1 VHDGREDSPILTQ
14 HQWHSALSNASFGG
28 IDLAV
33 DDSYGP
39 SQTSTFMLSSATTL
53 DHHVMQFQVN
63 MIIDQDR
70 SDACHRLAVVTKSEL
85 ESRRFEVS
93 FVTWESNLLI
103 ADTIYVIIDDSK
115 RPLLVDLT
123 PSRFDQIIRLMV
135 YGRNVL
141 WISGHESAGL
151 STSAETG
158 LVTGLARTA
167 HAENHN
173 LRLVTLNIR
182 QAFDL
187 QDKSKLL
194 STISNIIFCSF
205 HPSSDET
212 FLREREYTYKDNS
225 LLIPRILPHKNLSQW
240 SSRGLGSPSI
250 ASEVYGQ
257 AERPLKLASNTTG
270 SFEKLTFDNDDR
282 LLEQLDDY
290 HVEIEVKAHGVNNAD
305 VAFALGHAEA
315 HSEMG
320 ECAGIVV
327 ATGPLV
333 SNISQGHRVVAFGA
347 TPYASRV
354 RVSERNTARIPDSMH
369 FNVGASIPLSFM
381 NAFYC
386 LIRLANIKKCQSVM
400 IFSAT
405 GPIGQ
410 ASIVIAQQIGSK
422 PLPVV
427 YTIPERDLLIE
438 KLGVP
443 PSNILLARTESIRK
457 RIFFL
462 TDGSGVDLVL
472 SCGSHRLSEDELA
485 CAAFGGSVIQV
496 VEPRLDPSQRLVA
509 AIPSDKNLTFR
520 IVDLIGLIRREPLE
534 VSLILPQLMRLFES
548 GLVQANH
555 SITVEPISQIE
566 NVFKALEVGSAAS
579 KYVLESGEGL
589 MVKTVGLEH
598 HQTALD
604 EAATYVVAGGLGDVG
619 SRLSELMVRRGAK
632 HLVVLSRR
640 EFDADEHLRIE
651 CKLGMISPEAE
662 LHWRT
667 CDIADGLQVTKCAT
681 SLLSRGL
688 PPVKGVIQ
696 AAIVMHVSFELHTSN
711 QFTAHTVDFKT
722 MGTDAKR
729 MARAL
734 KFIWGN
740 HQRQVK

>member
-53 DHHVMQFQVN
+53 DLHIMQFQVKI
-63 MIIDQDR
+63 IIDQDR
-70 SDACHRLAVVTKSEL
+70 SDACHRLADVTKSEL
-85 ESRRFEVS
+85 ESRGLEVS
-93 FVTWESNLLI
+93 FIAWESNLLI

-123 PSRFDQIIRLMV
+123 PSRFDQIIRLMA

-173 LRLVTLNIR
+173 LRLVTLNI
-182 QAFDL
+182 QQGLDL
-187 QDKSKLL
+187 QDKPKLL
-194 STISNIIFCSF
+194 STISDIIFCSF
-205 HPSSDET
+205 HPSSDKT

-225 LLIPRILPHKNLSQW
+225 LLIPRILPHRNLSQW
-240 SSRGLGSPSI
+240 SSRGLDPSI

-257 AERPLKLASNTTG
+257 AKRPLKLASNTT
-270 SFEKLTFDNDDR
+270 SSPEKLIFGNDDR
-282 LLEQLDDY
+282 MLEQLDDY

-315 HSEMG
+315 HSVMG

-327 ATGPLV
+327 ATGPMV

-386 LIRLANIKKCQSVM
+386 LIRLANIKRCQSVM

-410 ASIVIAQQIGSK
+410 ASILIAQQIGSK

-427 YTIPERDLLIE
+427 NSIPERDLLIE
-438 KLGVP
+438 KFGLP

-457 RIFFL
+457 RIFSL

-472 SCGSHRLSEDELA
+472 SCGSHELSEDELA
-485 CAAFGGSVIQV
+485 CASFGGSLIQV
-496 VEPRLDPSQRLVA
+496 IEPGLDPSQRLVA
-509 AIPSDKNLTFR
+509 AIPPDKNLTFR

-548 GLVQANH
+548 GVIQANH

-566 NVFKALEVGSAAS
+566 KVFKALEVGSAAS
-579 KYVLESGEGL
+579 KHVLESGEGL

-598 HQTALD
+598 HQIALD
-604 EAATYVVAGGLGDVG
+604 EAAIYVVAGGLGDVG
-619 SRLSELMVRRGAK
+619 SILLELMVRRGAK

-640 EFDADEHLRIE
+640 EFEADEHLRIE
-651 CKLGMISPEAE
+651 SKLRMISPEAK

-667 CDIADGLQVTKCAT
+667 CDIADGLQVTKCAA

-696 AAIVMHVSFELHTSN
+696 AAIVLHVSFELHTSN
-711 QFTAHTVDFKT
+711 QFTAHIEWVAGSHNVEHDT
-722 MGTDAKR
+722 
-729 MARAL
+729 
-734 KFIWGN
+734 
-740 HQRQVK
+740 